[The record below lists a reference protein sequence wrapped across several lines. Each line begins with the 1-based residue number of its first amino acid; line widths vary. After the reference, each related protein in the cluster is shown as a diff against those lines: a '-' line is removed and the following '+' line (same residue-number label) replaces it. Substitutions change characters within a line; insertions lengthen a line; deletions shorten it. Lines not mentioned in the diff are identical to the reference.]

1 MQLKI
6 KYLAV
11 GSTFKCFFISPNSI
25 FRRFYSVSKD
35 DGPLDDKL
43 AARHI
48 NDVHNMTKFSEL
60 GDENILHLNK
70 PLNLKAK
77 SNTIPKSPSSYDN
90 SLKYMSS
97 YSESGDPSVTRYT
110 AKGIGVF
117 REKEADDIAVLINNY
132 SSPALARAIRERE
145 DILQT
150 CALLCS
156 ENNFE
161 KIKVI
166 LRPFEIENVQ
176 KRRNKKRTLD
186 VSGPFERKDLVILQ
200 RYLHRMPRQLYQSA
214 RDRASVFIP
223 LCNQNG
229 KASILFQKRSAKVR
243 KHKHDVCFPG
253 GMVDEQIDSTIIQT
267 SLREMSEE
275 LAIDE
280 DSVDVLGIL
289 RCNWT
294 EVASMTGISVTPV
307 VGFIGELNDLK
318 IIPNSDEVSLNLAK
332 HHIGY

>member
-1 MQLKI
+1 MHLKV

-11 GSTFKCFFISPNSI
+11 GSTFKSYLISSSSI
-25 FRRFYSVSKD
+25 FRRFYTASKD

-43 AARHI
+43 ASRHI

-60 GDENILHLNK
+60 GDENILLLNQ
-70 PLNLKAK
+70 PLNLEAK
-77 SNTIPKSPSSYDN
+77 DNTMPNKSPYSYDN

-97 YSESGDPSVTRYT
+97 YSEFGDPSVTRHT
-110 AKGIGVF
+110 SKGIGVF

-161 KIKVI
+161 KIKEI
-166 LRPFEIENVQ
+166 LRPFVIENVQ

-186 VSGPFERKDLVILQ
+186 VSGQFERKDLVILQ

-214 RDRASVFIP
+214 KDRASVFIP

-275 LAIDE
+275 LAIEE
-280 DSVDVLGIL
+280 DKVDVLGIL

-307 VGFIGELNDLK
+307 VGFIGDLNDLK
-318 IIPNSDEVSLNLAK
+318 IIPNSDEVSLNRAK
-332 HHIGY
+332 H